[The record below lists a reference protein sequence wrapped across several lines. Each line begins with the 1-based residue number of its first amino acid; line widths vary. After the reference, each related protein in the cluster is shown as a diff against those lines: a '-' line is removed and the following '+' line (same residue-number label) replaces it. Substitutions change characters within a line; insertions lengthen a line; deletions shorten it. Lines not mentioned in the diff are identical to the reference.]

1 MARITRSVVANT
13 FEARADFTSL
23 FKQPQSTAL
32 YILNLKANGNVR
44 SGCSES
50 WPYFYNDIVS
60 GGQKSELMLRGPI

>member
-44 SGCSES
+44 SGP